1 MTHISSSNPIPVSPA
16 LAENNPPASLPPGGG
31 ESRGR
36 LLWVCALAVMLGL
49 LAGPV
54 AKLLLML
61 IDLFTQLFF
70 FARLSFA
77 PATPV
82 DHGLGGWVIAVPVL
96 GGLVIGLMAR
106 WGAKAIRGH
115 GIPEAM
121 EQVLTNESRIPARI
135 TFWKPLSSAISIGSG
150 GPFGAEGPI
159 IATGGALG
167 SLLGQLLHIS
177 ASERKILLAAGAAAG
192 MAAVFSAPVSAVLL
206 AVELLL
212 FEFRGR
218 SMVPVA
224 LAAVTATGVRYV
236 LLGTGAV
243 FSMAAIAPA
252 VPSALAMYAALGL
265 LMGVLSVAVT
275 RILYWIEDGFE
286 RLPVHW
292 MWWPALGGLA
302 VGLAGYV
309 EPRVLGV
316 GYELIQSILNV
327 KLAVG
332 TLAFLCLM
340 KFLAWSIALGSG
352 TSGGTLA
359 PLFIIGGAL
368 GACLGLL
375 ISEALPGWGVDPGL
389 AALVGMAAMFAGASR
404 AFLTSVVFA
413 IEVTHQPNALL
424 PLLAGCAMAYLL
436 STLCMRTTIM
446 TEKITRR
453 GVMVPAEYDADPLAQ
468 ITVEQVYSR
477 SPVSLS
483 RAQSLARVRAW
494 LLEDSVQSHHQGFP
508 VTDETGHLRG
518 VLTRRDLMALEIGG
532 DTPVGDLIR
541 RAPLVVTP
549 EHTLREAADHM
560 VRYDVGRLVVVSGD
574 RPDQL
579 IGMLTRSDI
588 LKARRRRLEEGDRRP
603 GGLMKAR

>member
-1 MTHISSSNPIPVSPA
+1 MPHINPSSPIPVSPA
-16 LAENNPPASLPPGGG
+16 LADDVPPGGPPSVTG
-31 ESRGR
+31 ASRGR
-36 LLWVCALAVMLGL
+36 LLWICALAIGLGL

-61 IDLFTQLFF
+61 IDFFTHLFF
-70 FARLSFA
+70 FGRLSFS
-77 PATPV
+77 PITPL
-82 DHGLGGWVIAVPVL
+82 DHTLGAWVIVVPVA

-167 SLLGQLLHIS
+167 SLVGQLLHIS
-177 ASERKILLAAGAAAG
+177 ALERKILLAAGAAAG

-224 LAAVTATGVRYV
+224 LAAATATGVRYV
-236 LLGTGAV
+236 VLGTGEV
-243 FSMAAIAPA
+243 FPMAAIEPA
-252 VPSALAMYAALGL
+252 LPAAVALYAVLGV
-265 LMGVLSVAVT
+265 LMGVLSVGVT
-275 RILYWIEDGFE
+275 RALYWIEDGFE

-327 KLAVG
+327 KLAIG
-332 TLAFLCLM
+332 TLVFLCLM

-368 GACLGLL
+368 GGCLGLL
-375 ISEALPGWGVDPGL
+375 VSQALPSWGIDPGL

-424 PLLAGCAMAYLL
+424 PLLAGCATAYLL

-453 GVMVPAEYDADPLAQ
+453 GVMVPAEYDSDPLAQ

-483 RAQSLARVRAW
+483 RDERLEGVRAW
-494 LLEDSVQSHHQGFP
+494 LLDGSAQSHHQGFP
-508 VTDETGHLRG
+508 VVDEEGHLQG
-518 VLTRRDLMALEIGG
+518 VLTRRDLMAL
-532 DTPVGDLIR
+532 DTSDDAPVGGLIR
-541 RAPLVVTP
+541 RSPLVVTP

-560 VRYDVGRLVVVSGD
+560 VRHNVGRLVVVL
-574 RPDQL
+574 PDQPGHP

-588 LKARRRRLEEGDRRP
+588 LKAHRRRLEEGDRNP
-603 GGLMKAR
+603 SVLMRAR